1 MTSAR
6 TQQQTS
12 GPSVQ
17 QHPEHS
23 RAEGSARFLVVLD
36 ADSTLIHDEVIEL
49 LAEEAGARAEVAE
62 ITERAMR
69 GELDFAQSLRE
80 RVRALA
86 GLPVSVFERVGERIR
101 VTDGVPE
108 LVAGVQAAGG
118 RVGVVSGGFH
128 ELLDPLGERL
138 GLDHWRANR
147 LAVRDGLLTG
157 EVSGPIVD
165 AAAKAEALHE
175 WAAASGVPVRR
186 TLAIGDGANDLLM
199 MAEAGLSIA
208 FNAKPRVRAEADLVI
223 DRQDLAQVLPLL
235 GLRG

>member
-6 TQQQTS
+6 S
-12 GPSVQ
+12 
-17 QHPEHS
+17 HS
-23 RAEGSARFLVVLD
+23 SRPATFLVVLD

-69 GELDFAQSLRE
+69 GELDFEASLRE
-80 RVRALA
+80 RVRTLA

-118 RVGVVSGGFH
+118 CVAVVSGGFH

-147 LAVRDGLLTG
+147 LVVRDGVLTG
-157 EVSGPIVD
+157 EVDGPVVD
-165 AAAKAEALHE
+165 AAAKAQSLLF
-175 WAAASGVPVRR
+175 WAADAGVHLRQTV
-186 TLAIGDGANDLLM
+186 AIGDGANDLRM

>member
-1 MTSAR
+1 MTSAH
-6 TQQQTS
+6 TH
-12 GPSVQ
+12 Q
-17 QHPEHS
+17 QHPQS
-23 RAEGSARFLVVLD
+23 PASFLVVLD

-49 LAEEAGARAEVAE
+49 LAEEAGARSEVAE

-108 LVAGVQAAGG
+108 LIAGVQAAGG
-118 RVGVVSGGFH
+118 LVGVVSGGFH
-128 ELLDPLGERL
+128 ELLDPLGARL
-138 GLDHWRANR
+138 GLDRWRANR
-147 LAVRDGLLTG
+147 LAVRDGELTG
-157 EVSGPIVD
+157 EVEGPIVD
-165 AAAKAEALHE
+165 AEAKAHALRE
-175 WAAASGVPVRR
+175 WADAAGVPLPR
-186 TLAIGDGANDLLM
+186 TLAIGDGANDLRM
-199 MAEAGLSIA
+199 MAQAGLSIA

>member
-1 MTSAR
+1 MTSAH
-6 TQQQTS
+6 TH
-12 GPSVQ
+12 Q
-17 QHPEHS
+17 QHPQQHPQS
-23 RAEGSARFLVVLD
+23 PASFLVVLD

-49 LAEEAGARAEVAE
+49 LAEEAGARSEVAE

-108 LVAGVQAAGG
+108 LIAGVQAAGG
-118 RVGVVSGGFH
+118 LVGVVSGGFH
-128 ELLDPLGERL
+128 ELLDPLGARL
-138 GLDHWRANR
+138 GLDRWRANR
-147 LAVRDGLLTG
+147 LAVRDGELTG
-157 EVSGPIVD
+157 EVEGPIVD
-165 AAAKAEALHE
+165 AEAKAHALRE
-175 WAAASGVPVRR
+175 WADAAGVPLRR
-186 TLAIGDGANDLLM
+186 TLAIGDGANDLRM
-199 MAEAGLSIA
+199 MAQAGLSIA